1 MIPINTHR
9 IELSDW
15 ASTIL
20 ALSKRPGW
28 RYAHLSARRDADD
41 SRLLELLLLHP
52 PTGSAEIV
60 AARIPQS
67 KCEFPSITSG
77 LPAAHWAERAVGDYW
92 GLLAGGHP
100 RWKSLILHQELEV
113 YEPPFAIPGDARAA
127 LRESPFMT
135 VGGEGV
141 HEIPVGPIHAG
152 IIEPGHFRF
161 SCLGEIIA
169 NLEIRL
175 GYQHRGIEAR
185 LAGIPWQ
192 RARHVIESTSSD
204 STVAYA
210 LAHATAIENLLGLDV
225 PRRATGLRTL
235 ALEIERIANHVGDLG
250 ALASDVGFA
259 LGAAIFGRLR
269 GAALGLGQTLSGTRF
284 QKGFVCPGGVAWQV
298 SREKLVELT
307 QGLVALKPHVEEA
320 CKLIFENPGFEERL
334 EGVGVLNP
342 NLASE
347 FGLVGPAARASGSGY
362 DARKHFEHARY
373 PTQPFDVAGTLVG
386 DALSRAVVR
395 RQELSSSWSI
405 LEAVLADLPAG
416 QACVAIP
423 ESLPG
428 SQVAIGIVEAWRGEL
443 IHWVTTGAHGEI
455 GRYAI
460 RDPSFQNWTG
470 VSIAVRNNLVADF
483 PLINKSFN
491 LSYSG
496 NDL

>member
-1 MIPINTHR
+1 MIPIEGR
-9 IELSDW
+9 RVELSDW
-15 ASTIL
+15 ASTVL
-20 ALSKRPGW
+20 GLSKRPGW
-28 RYAHLSARRDADD
+28 RYGHMTARRDADD
-41 SRLLELLLLHP
+41 SRLLEVLLLHP
-52 PTGSAEIV
+52 PSGSAEIV

-67 KCEFPSITSG
+67 ECEFPSVTSG

-92 GLLAGGHP
+92 GLLAVGHP

-113 YEPPFAIPGDARAA
+113 YEPPFAIPSDARTV
-127 LRESPFMT
+127 RKESPFMT
-135 VGGEGV
+135 VAGEGV
-141 HEIPVGPIHAG
+141 HEIPVGPIHAS

-185 LAGIPWQ
+185 LAEIPWQ
-192 RARHVIESTSSD
+192 RARHVIESASSD

-210 LAHATAIENLLGLDV
+210 LAHATAIENLLDIEV
-225 PRRATGLRTL
+225 PRRAAALRSL
-235 ALEIERIANHVGDLG
+235 ALEIERVANHVGDLG

-259 LGAAIFGRLR
+259 LGAAVFGRLR
-269 GAALGLGQTLSGTRF
+269 GAALGLGQTLSRTRF
-284 QKGFVCPGGVAWQV
+284 QKGFVCPGGVAWDV
-298 SREKLVELT
+298 DGDTLGELA
-307 QGLVALKPHVEEA
+307 QSLAALKPQVEEA
-320 CKLIFENPGFEERL
+320 CKLVFDNPGFEERL

-342 NLASE
+342 SLASE

-362 DARKHFEHARY
+362 DARKHFEHGLY
-373 PTQPFDVAGTLVG
+373 PAQPFGVVGPLAG

-395 RQELSSSWSI
+395 RQELAGSWNL
-405 LEAVLADLPAG
+405 LEAVLAALPDG
-416 QACVAIP
+416 TPSVLVP
-423 ESLPG
+423 ESLPA

-443 IHWVTTGAHGEI
+443 IHWVTTGPRGEI
-455 GRYAI
+455 GRYSI